1 MLPKGLLKEHSQA
14 LTMIVR
20 GLDMF
25 AIIVAG
31 LFAYFYKFA
40 DLSLSGEYIAA
51 LMIAAV
57 LTLVVFSGLHIY
69 ESART
74 LSFWQYIS
82 KLLQAVF
89 IMLMLL
95 AGLAFLTK
103 TGEDFS
109 RSWFMWWAFF
119 SLLLLLLF
127 RGGIMLMLRLMRAR
141 GLNERRIII
150 IGAGKLGQ
158 QLAETVQ
165 HALWTGFRIVAIFDD
180 HPVAQQQIL
189 GIPVVTMPDN
199 INHYLASAND
209 TIDEIWLTLPLHA
222 EARVKAILH
231 DLRHETITTRLVLDI
246 FGMNLGLLNH
256 AITQLAGFPVINICS
271 TPMVGINR
279 IIKAIEDR
287 VLAMIILLLTSP
299 LFLIIALAIKLSS
312 TGSIFYKQQR
322 VSWNGKE
329 FTMLK
334 FRTMPV
340 DAEAKTGPVWAKEG
354 ESRAT
359 LVGQFLRKTSLD
371 ELPQFINVLRGDMSI
386 VGPRPERMVF
396 VNQFKDQ
403 IPHYMQKHLVK
414 AGITGWAQIN
424 GWRGNTSLEKRIEY
438 DLYYIENW
446 SLQLDLKIIFL
457 TIFRGFINKNAY

>member
-14 LTMIVR
+14 LTLIVR
-20 GLDMF
+20 GLDMV
-25 AIIVAG
+25 AIIAAG
-31 LFAYFYKFA
+31 LFAYFYKFD
-40 DLSLSGEYIAA
+40 DLDLSGEYIAA
-51 LMIAAV
+51 LVIAAG
-57 LTLVVFSGLHIY
+57 LTLVVFSGFHLY

-74 LSFWQYIS
+74 LNLWQYTR

-89 IMLMLL
+89 IVLMLL

-109 RSWFMWWAFF
+109 RSWFMWWACF
-119 SLLLLLLF
+119 SGLLLLLF
-127 RGGIMLMLRLMRAR
+127 RGGIMLVLRLMRAR

-165 HALWTGFRIVAIFDD
+165 HALWTGFHIVAILADP
-180 HPVAQQQIL
+180 PVVQQQIL
-189 GIPVVTMPDN
+189 GVPVVAMPDH
-199 INHYLASAND
+199 INDYLAS
-209 TIDEIWLTLPLHA
+209 THGTLDEIWLALPLHA
-222 EARVKAILH
+222 ETRIKAILH
-231 DLRHETITTRLVLDI
+231 DLRHETITMRLVLDV

-279 IIKAIEDR
+279 IIKAMEDR
-287 VLAMIILLLTSP
+287 ILASIILVCTSP
-299 LFLIIALAIKLSS
+299 LFLLIALAIKLSS
-312 TGSIFYKQQR
+312 TGPVFYIQQR

-340 DAEAKTGPVWAKEG
+340 DAEAKTGPVWAKAG
-354 ESRAT
+354 EERAT
-359 LVGQFLRKTSLD
+359 LVGRFLRKTSLD

-414 AGITGWAQIN
+414 AGITGWAQIH

-457 TIFRGFINKNAY
+457 TIFRGLINKNAY